1 MKGKVITISILGV
14 LVGRVL
20 NRILS
25 NYFGENGPLALV
37 FTIVILFLCCDFYL
51 LITKRFLASLI
62 IFAYISPLLIGFI
75 GMYIDN
81 YTILGCSIGSI
92 FIIYPIFIKWIK
104 RLDRDDIWNHKGLW

>member
-1 MKGKVITISILGV
+1 MKGKSITLSLLGV
-14 LVGRVL
+14 LIGRIL

-25 NYFGENGPLALV
+25 NYFGTNGPLALV
-37 FTIVILFLCCDFYL
+37 VTIVALFLCCDLYL
-51 LITKRFLASLI
+51 LITRRFFAALV
-62 IFAYISPLLIGFI
+62 IFIFMSPLLIGFI

-104 RLDRDDIWNHKGLW
+104 RLDRDDLWYHKGIW